1 MTSSTLAMLLPLF
14 AALPLAAAAL
24 TVVVRKRFLGSFL
37 MIAVPALTTAG
48 GLVLLWHHRM
58 DPVVVHHVGGFV
70 PGVAIPFVSDSF
82 TALMLTITGLS
93 TTAATVFLVLTE
105 EDRYRFVP
113 SLVLMLTAGV
123 NGALLTGDLFNL
135 FVFIE
140 VMLMPSYAL
149 IAVTGSWTR
158 LGVGR
163 TFTLVNLVTSTILL
177 VGVGLVYGAA
187 GTVNIAALA
196 DRGTDDLAV
205 SLALTLVLV
214 ALAVKAAVMPV
225 HTWLPRT
232 YPSTSAGIM
241 ALFSAVHTKVAI
253 YAILRI
259 YTITFEEGAL
269 WAPVL
274 EVLVLASIVL
284 GALGSWG
291 EPRVRSVLSWQMISG
306 VGHIMVGIVLFT
318 PLALG
323 AGVFYMVHHMIV
335 MSALLLLAGAI
346 EHTYGTGRLDR
357 LSGLM
362 RREPLTATLFAFGLL
377 ALVGLPPTSGL
388 WAKVGVVFGAAGP
401 ETVAGWALVA
411 AIVVASLI
419 SFMALQRL
427 WTEVFWG
434 PPMERYRPLGPRGR
448 ERQHRLPDEVR
459 VSGRLL
465 APGGALV
472 LLSMV
477 LFVAAEPLS
486 AAAGQIGAD
495 LLDYHRYVE
504 AVLR

>member
-1 MTSSTLAMLLPLF
+1 MTSRTLAQLLPLF
-14 AALPLAAAAL
+14 AVLPLAAAAL
-24 TVVVRKRFLGSFL
+24 TVVFRRRWLGSAL
-37 MIAVPALTTAG
+37 MIAVPVVTTAA
-48 GLVLLWHHRM
+48 GLGLLWHHRD
-58 DPVVVHHVGGFV
+58 DPVVVHHVGGFL

-82 TALMLTITGLS
+82 AALMLTVTGLA
-93 TTAATVFLVLTE
+93 TAAAAVFLVLTG

-163 TFTLVNLVTSTILL
+163 TFTLINLVTSTVLL

-259 YTITFEEGAL
+259 YTITFEEGAE

-274 EVLVLASIVL
+274 EVLILASIVL

-291 EPRVRSVLSWQMISG
+291 EPRIRSVLSWQMISG
-306 VGHIMVGIVLFT
+306 VGHILIGIVLFT

-362 RREPLTATLFAFGLL
+362 RREPVVAAFFAVGLL
-377 ALVGLPPTSGL
+377 ALVGLPPTSGV
-388 WAKVGVVFGAAGP
+388 WAKIGVVYAAAGP
-401 ETVAGWALVA
+401 ATLAGWLLVGA
-411 AIVVASLI
+411 VVLASLI

-427 WTEVFWG
+427 WGEVFWG
-434 PPMERYRPLGPRGR
+434 PPLERYRPLGPNGR
-448 ERQHRLPDEVR
+448 QAACDLPDEVR
-459 VSGRLL
+459 VPRGLL
-465 APGGALV
+465 APGAVLV
-472 LLSMV
+472 LVSV
-477 LFVAAEPLS
+477 ALFFAAEPLS
-486 AAAGQIGAD
+486 VATSQIGAD
-495 LLDYHRYVE
+495 LLDYHRYVA
-504 AVLR
+504 AVLP